1 MHIELMP
8 TISKVFTTLCLFCL
22 CGIIG
27 NTIHWQLRKQISKR
41 FFQMSAWLY
50 SVLVQ
55 TEGKGKFF
63 VEWATIYLSPKLSLT
78 HGGNVN
84 FYKSIHYFIPNLY
97 FQNKSVSSP
106 FNWVSRYI
114 LFLAKV
120 KGKGRPSLRV

>member
-27 NTIHWQLRKQISKR
+27 NTIHWQLRKQI
-41 FFQMSAWLY
+41 
-50 SVLVQ
+50 LVQ

-106 FNWVSRYI
+106 FN
-114 LFLAKV
+114 
-120 KGKGRPSLRV
+120 